1 MDFKKHLETA
11 WQLMLKH
18 IVSLIIMTLVMSVA
32 SLITFFI
39 LTPVMMA
46 GYVQSI
52 LSLMREGREPTVKD
66 LFSHM
71 NLFIPLTAFSFILLV
86 VVMIGFMLFYL
97 PGVAIM
103 CGVTFACLY
112 MLPLMTDR
120 KMGIIDAVKT
130 SWQLATQG
138 NVADHL
144 VVVVLYIGLMAIGS
158 SVFIGT
164 IFTQPF
170 ATLFVLSVFLER
182 YNGSRAPSDI

>member
-1 MDFKKHLETA
+1 MDFRKHLETA

-18 IVSLIIMTLVMSVA
+18 LVPLIIMTLVMSAV

-39 LTPVMMA
+39 LSPVMMA

-52 LSLMREGREPTVKD
+52 LRLIREGREPTVQD

-71 NLFIPLTAFSFILLV
+71 NLFVPLTVFSVIV
-86 VVMIGFMLFYL
+86 VIAVMIGLMLLYL
-97 PGVAIM
+97 PGIAIM
-103 CGVTFACLY
+103 CGTTFACLY

-170 ATLFVLSVFLER
+170 ATLFVISVFLER
-182 YNGSRAPSDI
+182 YDGSQVPSGV